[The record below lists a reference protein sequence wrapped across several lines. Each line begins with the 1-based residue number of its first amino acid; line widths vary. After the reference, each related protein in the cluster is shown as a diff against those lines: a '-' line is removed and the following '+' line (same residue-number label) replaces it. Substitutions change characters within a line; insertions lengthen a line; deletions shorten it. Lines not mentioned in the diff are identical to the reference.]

1 MTSTVDATEIPDLPT
16 RHDLESLAASVRQV
30 HAQIRLISAAN
41 FAGFIELSRS
51 EQRDALSHPSRVRGS
66 KQGVDVQRPDQPCV
80 APLAGAWIETVSTK
94 MTLSASGVAP
104 LA

>member
-51 EQRDALSHPSRVRGS
+51 EQRDVLLALLTVSESTIDLLDQLP
-66 KQGVDVQRPDQPCV
+66 QTFNPDQ
-80 APLAGAWIETVSTK
+80 G
-94 MTLSASGVAP
+94 
-104 LA
+104 